1 MLGSTFWNRLVVIV
15 FVAMSAFPAMA
26 QSRRGRTN
34 TAIKVGAGGLTAQQV
49 QTQITNINNQITQAE
64 KPLKA
69 AHDKVVSEQQAFH
82 KVDLEHK
89 QSLRDVSQARKF
101 AEEQA
106 KNMPELKAAQQKA
119 EEIHDQLA
127 AVRKKVIESLLKD
140 KEEYR
145 AAVKAHEDAI
155 ADQKAQTKSDTP
167 EETRKEL
174 IKKVSDLA
182 HNRKTIEDVA
192 MADHS
197 EAKQLTLQSKEA
209 LAEVAALSK
218 KKHDQIENDPKTAS
232 AKIGFQRTHE
242 ELKKAKASLDQA
254 TSEHGRIQSQ
264 LQALN
269 NQRANL
275 QSEQQL
281 MQKMQST
288 RGNTTGKGNTNS
300 TGKR

>member
-1 MLGSTFWNRLVVIV
+1 MFGAVSWKQLVVIGL
-15 FVAMSAFPAMA
+15 VAVTASPAIA

-34 TAIKVGAGGLTAQQV
+34 TAVKVGAGGLTAQQV
-49 QTQITNINNQITQAE
+49 QTQITNISNQITQAE

-69 AHDKVVSEQQAFH
+69 TNEKLVSEQQAFH

-89 QSLRDVSQARKF
+89 QSIREVGQAKKF

-106 KNMPELKAAQQKA
+106 KNMPELKAAQKKA
-119 EEIHDQLA
+119 EEIHEQLA

-140 KEEYR
+140 NEEYR
-145 AAVKAHEDAI
+145 AAVKAHDEAV
-155 ADQKAQTKSDTP
+155 AEQKAQTKSDTP

-174 IKKVSDLA
+174 IKKATDLA
-182 HNRKTIEDVA
+182 RNGKTIEDVA
-192 MADHS
+192 MADNS
-197 EAKQLTLQSKEA
+197 EAKQLTLESKA
-209 LAEVAALSK
+209 AIAVVATLSK
-218 KKHDQIENDPKTAS
+218 KKHDQIENDPKTVS
-232 AKIGFQRTHE
+232 AKIGLQRTHE
-242 ELKKAKASLDQA
+242 ELKKAKASVDQVTA
-254 TSEHGRIQSQ
+254 EHSRIVSQ

-281 MQKMQST
+281 MQRMQST
-288 RGNTTGKGNTNS
+288 RGNTTGKGNTSS